1 MSTPDELL
9 FFDRA
14 KKALESRETYD
25 EFLKML
31 SLFSKD
37 IIDSKTL
44 IDNAQTF
51 LGDGEL
57 LSQFKE
63 LMRWDD
69 RQHSVEYG
77 PPGSIRT
84 AAPETMVVEN
94 LDEGQGYSYRRLP
107 ESVSCSIYCADLLL
121 DSFFVGGPSGLFRPG
136 RACPICA

>member
-1 MSTPDELL
+1 
-9 FFDRA
+9 
-14 KKALESRETYD
+14 
-25 EFLKML
+25 ML

-44 IDNAQTF
+44 IKNAQIF

-69 RQHSVEYG
+69 KQHSVEYG

-84 AAPETMVVEN
+84 AAPEMMVVEN

-107 ESVSCSIYCADLLL
+107 ESVSYNILRGLAAQFILRSLL
-121 DSFFVGGPSGLFRPG
+121 GGAFSLFRPR